1 MELRQLRY
9 VVALAEELHFGRAA
23 RRLALTQPPLS
34 QAVQNLE
41 REVGVRLFERTR
53 RKVALTPAG
62 TAFVEEARLTLARA
76 AEAVEHAR
84 RADRGEVGRLA
95 VGFLPA
101 TTYTLLPLI
110 LRDFKARAAG
120 VKLDLR
126 ELSRPQQLD
135 ELRRGEIQVGL
146 LRPPVSEAEL
156 ASEIILQES
165 FVLALP
171 AAHPLAA
178 LRRVPARRLAHEAFV
193 MFSRLPGH
201 VFHDQVMS
209 VCLRAGFTPHVAQE
223 VRQIHTVIG
232 LVSAGIGVALVP
244 ASATTM
250 GMAGVVYRPLGEVT
264 PLASTAL
271 AWRRDD
277 ASPVVAA
284 FVEAS
289 RRVAK
294 QVGAPPTFGTSHE
307 RRRSKP

>member
-34 QAVQNLE
+34 QAIQNLE

-53 RKVALTPAG
+53 RRVALTPAG

-110 LRDFKARAAG
+110 LRDFKTRAPG

-156 ASEIILQES
+156 ASEMVLEEP
-165 FVLALP
+165 FVLAIP
-171 AAHPLAA
+171 ASHPLVA
-178 LRRVPARRLAHEAFV
+178 LQRVPARRLAQEAFV
-193 MFSRLPGH
+193 MFPRLAGH
-201 VFHDQVMS
+201 VFHDQVMGF
-209 VCLRAGFTPHVAQE
+209 CLRAGFTPQVAQE

-244 ASATTM
+244 ASAATM
-250 GMAGVVYRPLGEVT
+250 GMAGVIYRRLREAT
-264 PLASTAL
+264 PVARTAV
-271 AWRRDD
+271 AWRLGDP
-277 ASPVVAA
+277 SPRVAA
-284 FVEAS
+284 FVEVS
-289 RRVAK
+289 RLVA
-294 QVGAPPTFGTSHE
+294 
-307 RRRSKP
+307 RRSSRTRRTRARP